1 MWFAGQ
7 NRGCLAEV
15 GALGG
20 DGVLMSVVDHPKE
33 PSEAFAAV
41 AGVLAAGDE
50 V

>member
-15 GALGG
+15 GGG
-20 DGVLMSVVDHPKE
+20 GVLMSVVDHPKE